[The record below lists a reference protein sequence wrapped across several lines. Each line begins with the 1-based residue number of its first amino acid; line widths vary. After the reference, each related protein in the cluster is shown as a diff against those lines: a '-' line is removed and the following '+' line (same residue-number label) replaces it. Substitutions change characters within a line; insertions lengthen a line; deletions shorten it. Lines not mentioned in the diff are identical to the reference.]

1 MGRLIHDH
9 QAGYFKHIEEDITEE
24 VKDGRLEFGT
34 AEAPKLSQINY
45 KLLSLEQKQEK
56 IRGNLKYKAVI
67 GKGLIRRN
75 IRQVR
80 KDRLI
85 FPGEKTVWDEGGR
98 KRRIFFKETMREQ
111 ANERDYRNVLN
122 AREKARFRNRTIR
135 GKVYQTGHKLID
147 DKTFQ
152 DDEGAAEWK
161 NAGRKTFRGT
171 RGIIERNIRSI
182 KLNNNNYARLKY
194 MGNQQQLLQMKKER
208 ILNKSMRADYKGKIS
223 SAASQYQKRK
233 LKKEMASAI
242 RLNEGN
248 RFKRLKTGFVRKKKS
263 VEQTVRMT
271 KRILSTILSATTL
284 LLLALLL
291 LLFGGIV
298 IMAFMTGGADYM
310 ENAVTKND
318 YHTLSESTA
327 YLQKLETDLEEY
339 LMDKTALERELE
351 RIHGPDLYEF
361 EYEIADFGFHSTTL
375 MAYLSA
381 KYGTFTLDE
390 VRAELEELFQ
400 EMYTLEIDV
409 QEEIR
414 EVVTIDPDSGGEV
427 RTEELKKI
435 CYVKLV
441 KKELEEVIDGRMTEE
456 EKEHYGNYKLS
467 SGGQQVYGPVMV
479 EDWTNLISSNFG
491 ERIHPI
497 TGQRTFHN
505 GVDVAV
511 PTGTKLYS
519 AVNGT
524 VTVAQ
529 YSETAGNYIRVQTES
544 GWVVTFMHM
553 DTLAVSAGQKIERGD
568 FVGHSGNTGRST
580 GPHLHLEVRDSNNNP
595 INPIF
600 IVPQN
605 CYMEEKNDT

>member
-24 VKDGRLEFGT
+24 VKNGRLEFGT
-34 AEAPKLSQINY
+34 AEAPKLSQINNR
-45 KLLSLEQKQEK
+45 LLSLEQKQERIK
-56 IRGNLKYKAVI
+56 GRLKYKKVSGKNII
-67 GKGLIRRN
+67 GMEVS
-75 IRQVR
+75 QVR
-80 KDRLI
+80 KSRLI
-85 FPGEKTVWDEGGR
+85 FPGEKTVWDDGGR
-98 KRRIFFKETMREQ
+98 KRRIFFKESSRGV
-111 ANERDYRNVLN
+111 ADDKDYKRILNEKTRVQ
-122 AREKARFRNRTIR
+122 FRNRDIR
-135 GKVYQTGHKLID
+135 RVAYRTAYNLFD
-147 DKTFQ
+147 DQ
-152 DDEGAAEWK
+152 NIQEDESATEWK
-161 NAGRKTFRGT
+161 RTGKKTFRGT
-171 RGIIERNIRSI
+171 RYIVDHNIRSL
-182 KLNNNNYARLKY
+182 KLNNNKYSRLRY
-194 MGNQQQLLQMKKER
+194 MENQQQLQQMRKEK
-208 ILNKSMRADYKGKIS
+208 ILNKSMRDAYKGKIS
-223 SAASQYQKRK
+223 SASSRYQKQK
-233 LKKEMASAI
+233 LKKEMASAV
-242 RLNEGN
+242 RKAEGN
-248 RFKRLKTGFVRKKKS
+248 WVRRTRSNFARKKKS
-263 VEQTVRMT
+263 AEQKIRMT
-271 KRILSTILSATTL
+271 RRIVSTVLSSATL
-284 LLLALLL
+284 ILIVLVIIGIGAMAALAL
-291 LLFGGIV
+291 
-298 IMAFMTGGADYM
+298 AAGGAEYAEM
-310 ENAVTKND
+310 AITLND

>member
-1 MGRLIHDH
+1 MERLIHDH
-9 QAGYFKHIEEDITEE
+9 QAGYFKRIEEDVTEE
-24 VKDGRLEFGT
+24 VENGRLRFGT
-34 AEAPKLSQINY
+34 AEAPKLSQINNR
-45 KLLSLEQKQEK
+45 LLSLEQKQERIK
-56 IRGNLKYKAVI
+56 GRLKYQKVI
-67 GKGLIRRN
+67 GKDTVG
-75 IRQVR
+75 RQVTQIR
-80 KDRLI
+80 KSRLI
-85 FPGEKTVWDEGGR
+85 FPREKIVYDSDRRRT
-98 KRRIFFKETMREQ
+98 RIFFKESSRGV
-111 ANERDYRNVLN
+111 ADDKDYKRILN
-122 AREKARFRNRTIR
+122 EKARVQFRNRNIR
-135 GKVYQTGHKLID
+135 RVAYRTAYNLFD
-147 DKTFQ
+147 DQ
-152 DDEGAAEWK
+152 NIQEDESATEWK
-161 NAGRKTFRGT
+161 RTGKKTFRGT
-171 RGIIERNIRSI
+171 RYIVDHNIRSL
-182 KLNNNNYARLKY
+182 KLNNNKYSRLRY
-194 MGNQQQLLQMKKER
+194 MENQQQLLQMRKEK
-208 ILNKSMRADYKGKIS
+208 ILNKSMRDAYKGKIS
-223 SAASQYQKRK
+223 SASSRYQKQK
-233 LKKEMASAI
+233 LKKEMASAV
-242 RLNEGN
+242 RKAEGN
-248 RFKRLKTGFVRKKKS
+248 WVRRTRSNFVRKKKS
-263 VEQTVRMT
+263 AEQKIRMT
-271 KRILSTILSATTL
+271 RRIVSTVLASGTLILIVLVIIGIGAMAA
-284 LLLALLL
+284 LAL
-291 LLFGGIV
+291 
-298 IMAFMTGGADYM
+298 AAGGAEYAEM
-310 ENAVTKND
+310 AITLND
-318 YHTLSESTA
+318 YHTLSDSTA

-381 KYGTFTLDE
+381 KYGTFTLDD

-435 CYVKLV
+435 WYVKLV